1 MNPCTRSLFPRSLGV
16 AFGLGLALAACGG
29 GDNADDNTDEPG
41 IDAPPA
47 IDAAP
52 PDAETGGAISELTDA
67 EWIALC
73 EEIVTEDANA
83 GLQVAFSGCIE
94 SDCEASA
101 TAVEDCIAE
110 LTIEPPDCMPPDPE
124 EPIRMCD
131 APVGDLETCIT
142 AAYAPLALYP
152 AATCATVAE
161 LPPVNFDFATIPECD
176 DLLAQCP
183 DVFDAP

>member
-1 MNPCTRSLFPRSLGV
+1 MKPFTTPLFPRSLGV
-16 AFGLGLALAACGG
+16 TFGLGLVLAACGG
-29 GDNADDNTDEPG
+29 GENTDIVDEPG

-47 IDAAP
+47 IDAGP
-52 PDAETGGAISELTDA
+52 PDAEPGGIISDMSDA
-67 EWIALC
+67 DWVALC
-73 EEIVTEDANA
+73 EEVLTEDANA
-83 GLQVAFSGCIE
+83 GFQVAISGCIE

-110 LTIEPPDCMPPDPE
+110 LTIEPPDCMPPDAE
-124 EPIRMCD
+124 EAIRMCD
-131 APVGDLETCIT
+131 APVADLDTCIS

-161 LPPVNFDFATIPECD
+161 LEPFTFDLTTVPECD

-183 DVFDAP
+183 DVFM